1 MRGKTFYRDWPGA
14 TGNINKDLLKT
25 VLPEPKE
32 ENIKV
37 FVCGPPGMMKAI
49 SGDKKS
55 PKEQGE
61 LTGQLKELGYD
72 AEQVY
77 KF

>member
-1 MRGKTFYRDWPGA
+1 
-14 TGNINKDLLKT
+14 
-25 VLPEPKE
+25 
-32 ENIKV
+32 
-37 FVCGPPGMMKAI
+37 MMKAI

-55 PKEQGE
+55 PKDQGE
-61 LTGQLKELGYD
+61 LTGQLSELGYS

>member
-1 MRGKTFYRDWPGA
+1 VKREW
-14 TGNINKDLLKT
+14 TGTEGQISEDLLKT
-25 VLPEPKE
+25 VLPEPKS
-32 ENIKV
+32 ENIKI

-55 PKEQGE
+55 PKDQGE
-61 LTGQLKELGYD
+61 LTGQLSKLGYT